1 MHVACLVVV
10 CLSVKVRTNS
20 RALEL
25 QIAQSKYDVGDVCF
39 ICQVFFPQLS
49 NIFYQHT
56 LGIPI
61 ILTHSSTLFLFL
73 LVVLFC
79 NYWAFSYFIYA
90 YGAKLQIP
98 TCYLIFSGIVQF
110 FCLPEKKMSTCPR
123 KNLLTMKKAHAYF
136 IILMTDFYKS
146 HRIGCILM
154 IDWNTLT
161 WCNSRKV
168 AQSPVVADP
177 LTMRMGIADWRSK
190 TSDESI
196 VRVWKIVVNTAR
208 FKTVCNHMTSFSKY
222 SKPQSI
228 SIKILSNGSRL
239 TATLIC
245 QQVP

>member
-1 MHVACLVVV
+1 MCTLHVLLLFVWVWRSEKIAKPQSCRLRRANMTWEMFV
-10 CLSVKVRTNS
+10 SFVK
-20 RALEL
+20 
-25 QIAQSKYDVGDVCF
+25 F
-39 ICQVFFPQLS
+39 FFPQIS
-49 NIFYQHT
+49 NIFYQQT

-168 AQSPVVADP
+168 AQSPVVADHEDGYCW
-177 LTMRMGIADWRSK
+177 LMI
-190 TSDESI
+190 
-196 VRVWKIVVNTAR
+196 
-208 FKTVCNHMTSFSKY
+208 
-222 SKPQSI
+222 
-228 SIKILSNGSRL
+228 
-239 TATLIC
+239 
-245 QQVP
+245 

>member
-1 MHVACLVVV
+1 MFHLSSFFSLKYPTFFINIHLVSLLFWLIHLLFF
-10 CLSVKVRTNS
+10 CFYWLSFSVII
-20 RALEL
+20 EL
-25 QIAQSKYDVGDVCF
+25 
-39 ICQVFFPQLS
+39 
-49 NIFYQHT
+49 
-56 LGIPI
+56 
-61 ILTHSSTLFLFL
+61 
-73 LVVLFC
+73 
-79 NYWAFSYFIYA
+79 FIYA

-177 LTMRMGIADWRSK
+177 LTMRMGIADWWSK
-190 TSDESI
+190 TWTPM
-196 VRVWKIVVNTAR
+196 RVWKIVVNTAC

-222 SKPQSI
+222 S
-228 SIKILSNGSRL
+228 
-239 TATLIC
+239 
-245 QQVP
+245 